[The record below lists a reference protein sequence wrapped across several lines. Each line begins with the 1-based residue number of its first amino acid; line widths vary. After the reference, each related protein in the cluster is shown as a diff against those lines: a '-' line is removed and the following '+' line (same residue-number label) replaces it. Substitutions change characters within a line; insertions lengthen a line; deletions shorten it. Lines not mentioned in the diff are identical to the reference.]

1 MEDHV
6 IPVWCFLCLSAAMK
20 RLHGT
25 DNFDSELEDMERERV
40 SAGGVKARKPW
51 ELFSD
56 RSLRWQLLSIIII
69 NCAQQL
75 NGINAVRSPPTPTS
89 LYPMS
94 TCASLH

>member
-1 MEDHV
+1 M
-6 IPVWCFLCLSAAMK
+6 IPVWCFLCLSAALK

-75 NGINAVRSPPTPTS
+75 NGINAVRTPTDTNLPLS
-89 LYPMS
+89 NVHLMH
-94 TCASLH
+94 CL